1 MAQSHPCPPKNSWK
15 SKMNQAKLH
24 RLVSD
29 QFREKDSNALFDLRL
44 TTNLSLIQHLF
55 FSLYAEEEHSEAFK
69 KLLNQLPKLFA
80 TRPDALKKQ
89 DVQRLKDGNWYQS
102 QKIMGMQLYVE
113 HFNKDLKG
121 LQHKIPY
128 LKELGINFVHMM
140 PITTRPKGE
149 SDGGYAVNSYHEVDK
164 KYGTKEDLLELTSE
178 FRKQGIFLMLDFVVN
193 HTSNEFSWAKKA
205 MKGDKKYQGYYYTFE
220 DDTIPKEYE
229 KTLPE
234 VFPETS
240 PGNFTHIPEMN
251 KWVMTVFN
259 TYQWDLNYTNPEVFM
274 EMLANLVKLVNM
286 GVDVVRF
293 DALAFLW
300 KKIGTI
306 SQNLP
311 EAHNLIALFRMC
323 LQVVAPGVV
332 LLAEAIVAP
341 TDIIKYFGED
351 QKEGNECEIA
361 YNASLMALLWN
372 SIATKKTQLLYKSWA
387 HVPPKPKDCTWINY
401 IRCHDDIG
409 LGYENN
415 LLYELGLNPE
425 MHRKFLLD
433 YYCQRLDW
441 SPATGQVFMY
451 NPKTGDGRITG
462 SAASLLGLEKGLAQN
477 DPEMIEGSIAK
488 IIMLHGITFAFGG
501 IPLIYAGDEIGT
513 LNDYSYLKDK
523 SKKNDSRWLNRPM
536 QDWDMI
542 AKLDDEKRP
551 QAKIFHALQKL
562 IRIRKENPVFADC
575 NDVQLYHTGN
585 DHILVFERSNSKKE
599 GLLVICNFDEN
610 PQVIE
615 TSWVK
620 KLGYFAQGDPK
631 DLVSNKKIEIN
642 SGLLEVLPYQ
652 MFWLQRA

>member
-1 MAQSHPCPPKNSWK
+1 
-15 SKMNQAKLH
+15 MNQAELH
-24 RLVSD
+24 RLVSA
-29 QFREKDSNALFDLRL
+29 QLKQKNPEALFDLRL
-44 TTNLSLIQHLF
+44 ATNLSLIQQLF
-55 FSLYAEEEHSEAFK
+55 FSLYPEEQHSEAFR

-80 TRPDALKKQ
+80 SRPASLKKQ
-89 DVQRLKDGNWYQS
+89 DLERLQAGNWYQS
-102 QKIMGMQLYVE
+102 EKLMGMQLYVE

-121 LQHKIPY
+121 LQQKIPY
-128 LKELGINFVHMM
+128 LKELGVNFLHIM

-164 KYGTKEDLLELTSE
+164 KYGTKEDLLKLTSE

-193 HTSNEFSWAKKA
+193 HTSNEFPWAKKA

-220 DDTIPKEYE
+220 DDVIPKEYE

-240 PGNFTHIPEMN
+240 PGNFTYIPEMD

-259 TYQWDLNYTNPEVFM
+259 SYQWDLNYTNPEVFM
-274 EMLANLVKLVNM
+274 EMLANLVKMTNM

-300 KKIGTI
+300 KKMGTI

-323 LQVVAPGVV
+323 LQVVAPGTI

-341 TDIIKYFGED
+341 TDIVTYFGEG
-351 QKEGNECEIA
+351 QKAGNECEVA

-372 SIATKKTQLLYKSWA
+372 SIATKKTQLLYKSLT

-415 LLYELGLNPE
+415 LIHELGWNPE
-425 MHRKFLLD
+425 MHRKFLLN

-441 SPATGQVFMY
+441 SPAMGQVFMY

-462 SAASLLGLEKGLAQN
+462 SAASLLGLEKGLIQK
-477 DPEMIEGSIAK
+477 DPVLIEQSIAK

-523 SKKNDSRWLNRPM
+523 SKKEDSRWLNRPM
-536 QDWDMI
+536 QDWGVVSQL
-542 AKLDDEKRP
+542 KNKELP
-551 QAKIFHALQKL
+551 QSKIFHTLQKL
-562 IRIRKENPVFADC
+562 IRIRKENPVFADH
-575 NDVQLYHTGN
+575 NDLLLYHTGN
-585 DHILVFERSNSKKE
+585 DHILVFERSNDKRK
-599 GLLVICNFDEN
+599 GLLVVCNFDEN

-615 TSWVK
+615 TSWIK
-620 KLGYFAQGDPK
+620 KLGYFAQGEPK
-631 DLVSNKKIEIN
+631 DLVSGQKIKIN
-642 SGLLEVLPYQ
+642 SGLLEVLPFQ
-652 MFWLQRA
+652 MLWLKRA